1 MVSEVTVDVDI
12 LKFLRAIYFGT
23 YTNIYKAAANRAYL
37 DMNRTLRF
45 HNVQDEMRKE
55 LRNQVSEIL
64 EEEIKKVKR
73 VYIKDQ
79 DTFDLWHFEIC
90 KKIQRIYVD
99 KDIEFTIGQSQKWIN
114 MTFKYL
120 YMLGDQE
127 LFDLFKYLHIP
138 LDNYVFN
145 VAHKEFGFSIPKVP
159 WSRWDSYEGQYLQYQ
174 KNLRSRI
181 ENKEPLRWEF
191 GNWLKEAR

>member
-90 KKIQRIYVD
+90 KKIQMNYVD

-145 VAHKEFGFSIPKVP
+145 VAHKEFGLSIPKVP

-191 GNWLKEAR
+191 ENWLKEAR

>member
-45 HNVQDEMRKE
+45 HNVQDETRKE

-79 DTFDLWHFEIC
+79 DAFDLWHFEIC

-181 ENKEPLRWEF
+181 ENKDPLRWEF
-191 GNWLKEAR
+191 ENWLKEAR